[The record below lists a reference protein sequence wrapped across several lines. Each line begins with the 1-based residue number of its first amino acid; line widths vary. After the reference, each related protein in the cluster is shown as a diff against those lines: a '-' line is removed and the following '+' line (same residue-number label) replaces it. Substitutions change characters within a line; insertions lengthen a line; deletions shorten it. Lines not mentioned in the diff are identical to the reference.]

1 MFAALARGKLVA
13 ALAAPALAW
22 LVALPAAAEPQ
33 KQENL
38 FANASFEE
46 GREGWHIDKAAGTD
60 ARFALET
67 AGGAVGPCCARVT
80 IDSVEG
86 YGTQFGQSLA
96 APASGKTYTF
106 AVLVK
111 ATKGPVTMNLQI
123 ERRAKPYDRAAAGP
137 TVTIAGDRWTEIH
150 VTFTPDKPFP
160 QGWFAYIE
168 CQQPKSE
175 YLADLFRLYEGEYVP
190 YQEAARKAMLAAAVN
205 VFDTGSPSAGPLA
218 PSAVAKKSGWSKL
231 PEDETDHRFAGDAVL
246 ASDRLALVLRRGAPG
261 AELYAQGQEGFV
273 LRAVLSPR
281 PCPGAKLQSL
291 AIEENSAG
299 EAAVEAVFRS
309 AEGQSAAVSYEMA
322 MGQVFV
328 RTEPRAGTKSLAVEV
343 PCRFLVLP
351 DFFADD
357 IVIDAADIPLPTAE
371 LPSENFVVHLVP
383 GGESIVMTVAKDR
396 QQEARVQFSG
406 QGPRRQATASEI
418 AYGKQ
423 GKVWVAV
430 LEGRN
435 VWCQR
440 DVAQSEAGKILPL
453 DWKAPFP
460 AQWRV
465 DWRQADRLT
474 GSWEMVLEQP
484 NGEFEKPGWLGSGG
498 GDLPSNRSHWTT
510 VLGRFEYPCWIDRA
524 CRGHLQPLK
533 NRKVAFE
540 GPAVIYPINR
550 VRATSLRQY
559 TVVDVVRATLGVG
572 PCEYVLDVEGQG
584 ATMKGRSTCGTRDA
598 LKKIYTAGEQR
609 QRRAEIE
616 QILQEVVAFV
626 THIRSRIDQ
635 YVAFGRKTGAWLADQ
650 KRSHPELAAFLGE
663 METLAEAM
671 EDDFDQRKEKI
682 RTPQYVIDLTQEFRA
697 SVMDYEGP
705 DALARCKK
713 ITEAIVVVGGNQDEL
728 VGECRRDVKVLRQRA
743 ALAAAT
749 NPKAAPLANE
759 IRRRTQ
765 EVLRNA
771 SSYEAPRH

>member
-1 MFAALARGKLVA
+1 
-13 ALAAPALAW
+13 
-22 LVALPAAAEPQ
+22 
-33 KQENL
+33 
-38 FANASFEE
+38 
-46 GREGWHIDKAAGTD
+46 
-60 ARFALET
+60 
-67 AGGAVGPCCARVT
+67 
-80 IDSVEG
+80 
-86 YGTQFGQSLA
+86 
-96 APASGKTYTF
+96 
-106 AVLVK
+106 
-111 ATKGPVTMNLQI
+111 MNLQI
-123 ERRAKPYDRAAAGP
+123 ERRGKPYDRAAAGP
-137 TVTIAGDRWTEIH
+137 KVTISGDRWTEIH

-168 CQQPKSE
+168 CPQPNCE
-175 YLADLFRLYEGEYVP
+175 YLADLFRLYEGQYIP
-190 YQEAARKAMLAAAVN
+190 YQEAARKAMLAAAVSL
-205 VFDTGSPSAGPLA
+205 FDTGSPSAGPLDG
-218 PSAVAKKSGWSKL
+218 SAVAKRSGWSKL
-231 PEDETDHRFAGDAVL
+231 PEDETGHRFTGDTVL
-246 ASDRLALVLRRGAPG
+246 VSDRLALVLRRGAAG
-261 AELYAQGQEGFV
+261 AELYGRSPEGFA

-281 PCPGAKLQSL
+281 PCPGAKLQSIK
-291 AIEENSAG
+291 IEENSPG
-299 EAAVEAVFRS
+299 ESAVEAVFRS
-309 AEGQSAAVSYEMA
+309 ADGQSAAVSCELA
-322 MGQVFV
+322 MGQIFV

-343 PCRFLVLP
+343 PSRFLVLP

-357 IVIDAADIPLPTAE
+357 IVIDAADIPVPTAE

-383 GGESIVMTVAKDR
+383 GGESIVMTVTNDR
-396 QQEARVQFSG
+396 QQEARVQLSG
-406 QGPRRQATASEI
+406 QGPQRRATATEI

-430 LEGRN
+430 LEGAN
-435 VWCQR
+435 IWHQR
-440 DVAQSEAGKILPL
+440 DVAQAEAGKIVPL

-474 GSWEMVLEQP
+474 GSWEMVLEQA
-484 NGEFEKPGWLGSGG
+484 NGEFQKPGWLGSGE
-498 GDLPSNRSHWTT
+498 GDIPANRSRWTT
-510 VLGRFEYPCWIDRA
+510 VLGRFPYPCWIDCS

-533 NRKVAFE
+533 SRKLVFE

-584 ATMKGRSTCGTRDA
+584 ATMKGRATCATRDA
-598 LKKIYTAGEQR
+598 MKKIYTAGEQR
-609 QRRAEIE
+609 KRQAEIE
-616 QILQEVVAFV
+616 QILQEVVVFV

-635 YVAFGRKTGAWLADQ
+635 YVAFGRKTGTWLADQ
-650 KRSHPELAAFLGE
+650 KRTHPELAGFLGE

-697 SVMDYEGP
+697 SVMNYDGP

-749 NPKAAPLANE
+749 NPKAVALANE

-765 EVLRNA
+765 EVLRNS